1 MTDPINMM
9 IQLLQ
14 ILIPLILG
22 IILFSS
28 TLMSK
33 WRWLVAILLFI
44 GGSSPFLYFLFDE
57 QLHPVL
63 NANIDLELSM
73 FFAWGCSAILVIIA
87 FIRIFV
93 KLKSQKPR

>member
-22 IILFSS
+22 TILFSS
-28 TLMSK
+28 TLLSK
-33 WRWLVAILLFI
+33 WRYLFAILLFF
-44 GGSSPFLYFLFDE
+44 GGSSPFLYYLFDE

-63 NANIDLELSM
+63 NTNIDLELSM
-73 FFAWGCSAILVIIA
+73 FFAWGCSAFLVLIA
-87 FIRIFV
+87 FIRIF
-93 KLKSQKPR
+93 LKINSEKPS

>member
-9 IQLLQ
+9 IQILQ

-28 TLMSK
+28 TLLSK
-33 WRWLVAILLFI
+33 WRWLVAILLFF
-44 GGSSPFLYFLFDE
+44 GGSSPFLYYLFDE
-57 QLHPVL
+57 QIHPVL
-63 NANIDLELSM
+63 RANIDLELSI
-73 FFAWGCSAILVIIA
+73 FFAWGCSAFLVFIA
-87 FIRIFV
+87 FIRIFL

>member
-1 MTDPINMM
+1 MTDPLNMM

-28 TLMSK
+28 TLLSK
-33 WRWLVAILLFI
+33 WRYLFAILLFF
-44 GGSSPFLYFLFDE
+44 GGSSPFLYYLFDE

-63 NANIDLELSM
+63 STNIDLELSM
-73 FFAWGCSAILVIIA
+73 FFAWGCSSFLVFIA
-87 FIRIFV
+87 FIRIF
-93 KLKSQKPR
+93 LKINSQKPR

>member
-28 TLMSK
+28 TLLSK
-33 WRWLVAILLFI
+33 WRYLVAILLFF
-44 GGSSPFLYFLFDE
+44 GGSSPFLYYLFDE
-57 QLHPVL
+57 RLHPVL
-63 NANIDLELSM
+63 STNIDLELSM
-73 FFAWGCSAILVIIA
+73 FFSWGCSATLVIVA
-87 FIRIFV
+87 FIRIYL
-93 KLKSQKPR
+93 KLKPQKPR

>member
-28 TLMSK
+28 TLLSR
-33 WRWLVAILLFI
+33 WRYLVAILLFI
-44 GGSSPFLYFLFDE
+44 GGSSPFLYYLFDE
-57 QLHPVL
+57 EIHPVL
-63 NANIDLELSM
+63 HTNIDLELSM
-73 FFAWGCSAILVIIA
+73 FFAWGCSALLVFIA
-87 FIRIFV
+87 FIRIF
-93 KLKSQKPR
+93 LKINSQKPR